1 MLTSLTLLT
10 CGFATVIVAAGGER
24 RGKFAATVALSRR
37 IGNPSLRG
45 GESGFPAITEYRVDD
60 DY

>member
-1 MLTSLTLLT
+1 LLT
-10 CGFATVIVAAGGER
+10 CGFATVIVAAGGEG

-37 IGNPSLRG
+37 IGNPSLKG
-45 GESGFPAITEYRVDD
+45 GESGFPAITEHRVDD